1 MIREIGGRVMKR
13 LIGVFSVILVSTVVL
28 VGCQNN
34 QNTNKEKT
42 QTSVTKKKVKSSSSS
57 KTSSEISQSKEEAEK
72 DSKIEEDIASRNE
85 ASEEKERK
93 EEKTY
98 LMSNDDVDFFL
109 DGFSRD
115 YTVMANYLDELIS
128 ALKTKDNN
136 PDLLNIISS
145 WIENT
150 QYTDFNKVEFGVS
163 LDIQNKVRDIMYIN
177 KELVTDYSSMN
188 NEAKKAMDSKT
199 YEMSPEF
206 TQAYADYQVT
216 IKKAINQIAQLKTF
230 MEQEDDE

>member
-1 MIREIGGRVMKR
+1 MIREIWGRVMKR

-72 DSKIEEDIASRNE
+72 DSKIEEDRASRNE

-93 EEKTY
+93 EEKNY

-109 DGFSRD
+109 DDFSRD
-115 YTVMANYLDELIS
+115 YRVMANYLDELIS

-150 QYTDFNKVEFGVS
+150 QYTDFNRVEFGVS

>member
-1 MIREIGGRVMKR
+1 MKR

-109 DGFSRD
+109 DGFSSD
-115 YTVMANYLDELIS
+115 YTAMANYLDELIS

-136 PDLLNIISS
+136 PDLLSIISS

-150 QYTDFNKVEFGVS
+150 QYTDFNRVEFGVS

>member
-1 MIREIGGRVMKR
+1 MKK
-13 LIGVFSVILVSTVVL
+13 LIGMFSAILVSTIVL
-28 VGCQNN
+28 VGCQNK
-34 QNTNKEKT
+34 QNTNKETT
-42 QTSVTKKKVKSSSSS
+42 QESVTKKTKKVESSSSS
-57 KTSSEISQSKEEAEK
+57 KTSSEISQSKEESKK
-72 DSKIEEDIASRNE
+72 DSKIEEDRASRNE

-109 DGFSRD
+109 DDFSRD
-115 YTVMANYLDELIS
+115 YRVMANYLDELIS

-150 QYTDFNKVEFGVS
+150 QYTDFNRVEFGVS

>member
-1 MIREIGGRVMKR
+1 MKR

-109 DGFSRD
+109 DGFSSD
-115 YTVMANYLDELIS
+115 YTAMANYLDELIS
-128 ALKTKDNN
+128 ALKTKANN

-150 QYTDFNKVEFGVS
+150 QYTDFNRVEFGVS